1 MQKRTTYS
9 YRIDKDGQFAFVVIP
24 DFYIFIVYNYINAD
38 RHPKCDI
45 CDVYAHADLYGLG
58 KGIFPK
64 DKFPKLPAHPQCL
77 CRIKPIVDGMI
88 DMSKA
93 KDNVDKGG
101 KAYIDTLPKREQER
115 LLGVHGKE
123 NVMGGKK
130 EWMQKA
136 RGWGSEGFS
145 LRIPYNGG
153 SRGAVGAKLNDTNDP
168 SGKKRSAAAEPMYE
182 EMRRVYLKNP
192 SYYANKWATD
202 LGMHP
207 SGVKRAIE
215 HLLFNKHHL
224 IKDGKAYYGRFE
236 VDYDIA
242 ATLMN
247 IKNGNIGEK
256 EMRLFRHERLGSE
269 LMYRYNYKYNDAH
282 DLANKKH
289 NFEELVCGI

>member
-1 MQKRTTYS
+1 
-9 YRIDKDGQFAFVVIP
+9 
-24 DFYIFIVYNYINAD
+24 
-38 RHPKCDI
+38 
-45 CDVYAHADLYGLG
+45 
-58 KGIFPK
+58 
-64 DKFPKLPAHPQCL
+64 
-77 CRIKPIVDGMI
+77 MI
-88 DMSKA
+88 DMNKQ

-115 LLGVHGKE
+115 LLGVHGRKD
-123 NVMGGKK
+123 VMGGKK

-207 SGVKRAIE
+207 SSVKRAIE

-256 EMRLFRHERLGSE
+256 EMRLFRHERLESE
-269 LMYRYNYKYNDAH
+269 LMYRYNYEYNDAH